1 MVNMP
6 TQRIAKKQSTKN
18 LQQAAKKAPLLE
30 ELRNADLTKVALFL
44 GMGVDP
50 DGLASQAMMETILLE
65 KLDAQHVDCF
75 YRGSFNRPENKIARK
90 VLSLNPKQED
100 DFSQEPYTCVI
111 SLDGP
116 TEACPVQPDFIID
129 HHEPSEVGAKVAS
142 DIRLVGACSSI
153 MWEYALETEFDFT
166 TENGQRLATALALGI
181 KTDTIEGSSDKSCNL
196 DYEALAYCLT
206 HKDNKLYKEVVRHSR
221 PQYYRDLYVAGWNNK
236 IIEGTTLVTGIGSI
250 PTSRSGVISY
260 LADEFVD
267 TEGVTTAVI
276 FAIVDGAIDI
286 SIRSKNAA
294 INVQEFVR
302 NAFGGGGGRP
312 GAGRISIPTPLFKN
326 IPEELSKD
334 LFESC
339 FKIVKHKALQIA
351 GDKK

>member
-1 MVNMP
+1 MVN
-6 TQRIAKKQSTKN
+6 KQTEPPDEAELIN
-18 LQQAAKKAPLLE
+18 DDKAPLLNE
-30 ELRNADLTKVALFL
+30 IREANLESVALFS

-50 DGLASQAMMETILLE
+50 DGLACQGMAETLLLE
-65 KLDAQHVDCF
+65 KLGAKNVDCY
-75 YRGSFNRPENKIARK
+75 YRGTFNRPENKIARQ
-90 VLSLNPKQED
+90 VLNLSPNPEAEFDVNK
-100 DFSQEPYTCVI
+100 YTCII

-116 TEACPVQPDFIID
+116 AEACPVQPDFIID
-129 HHEPSEVGAKVAS
+129 HHEPTGQGAKINS

-153 MWEYALETEFDFT
+153 MWEYALKADFDFT

-181 KTDTIEGSSDKSCNL
+181 KTDTIEGSTDKSCNL
-196 DYEALAYCLT
+196 DYSALAFCLT
-206 HKDNKLYKEVVRHSR
+206 HKDNKLYKEVVRCSR
-221 PQYYRDLYVAGWNNK
+221 PQYYRDLYVVGWNNK
-236 IIEGTTLVTGIGSI
+236 TIEGTTLVTGIGSI
-250 PTSRSGVISY
+250 PTSRSGIISY

-267 TEGVTTAVI
+267 TEGITTAVV

-312 GAGRISIPTPLFKN
+312 GAGRISIPTPLFEN

-334 LFESC
+334 LFDAC

-351 GDKK
+351 GDKQ